1 MIGQTK
7 SGLVAFYE
15 VRPGNGAG
23 LLFQPRSPHGAERE
37 LHESIMGVTRS
48 RGGRSAV
55 ASRCNRFTG
64 HTGEPRQRR
73 THSRPTAKTTTLCH
87 TALHTHRLLLGH
99 TPTHTRWGSTH
110 TRTHRRCGHV
120 TRPPAWS
127 TYKSGRVVITDRLSV
142 TVRLQYGISLYD
154 LVLQCPLL
162 LLRLQDKT
170 SCQAEP
176 SRTQPIG
183 TDLTR
188 TV

>member
-1 MIGQTK
+1 MQETERVYSFNPGAHTGRNVSCMKVSRK
-7 SGLVAFYE
+7 SHGRAAVEAQS
-15 VRPGNGAG
+15 R
-23 LLFQPRSPHGAERE
+23 RS
-37 LHESIMGVTRS
+37 
-48 RGGRSAV
+48 
-55 ASRCNRFTG
+55 CNRFTG
-64 HTGEPRQRR
+64 HTGEPRRR
-73 THSRPTAKTTTLCH
+73 RAHSRPTAKTTTLCH

-99 TPTHTRWGSTH
+99 TPTHTRWGVDGSDVTARTH

-176 SRTQPIG
+176 SRAERSRVEPI
-183 TDLTR
+183 
-188 TV
+188 